1 MSIKIGRG
9 LFKYDFID
17 QHAIL
22 GLPVDAEIKQVRQ
35 RYIGIARVLHPDSCK
50 AETEV
55 QKKQATQML
64 SKIINPAYEQL
75 SQDRHRKEYGVMLKR
90 MGQRLAGEAIQ
101 LNLHTEEAKQL
112 VQAGANLDLL
122 YKNGIQK
129 LSADQYKEVLVEKIL
144 ESIANISELNM
155 VYLMRK
161 ESKGEAIR
169 TPAAAAPRTTPSN
182 PAAPGIPKPP
192 APAPRVSLAD
202 PYIRR
207 GEEYLEKNNF
217 AQAIQE
223 LREGLQMDQTSSSC
237 HGLLGLAFLKQNQ
250 PTMAKVHI
258 NRALQINP
266 QEPSAIKARDILNR
280 LSGQSAKSSPAKPAP
295 GNSKKPPD
303 NKSGGGGFLRGM
315 FDGKKK

>member
-35 RYIGIARVLHPDSCK
+35 RYISVARVLHPDSCK
-50 AETEV
+50 AETEA

-64 SKIINPAYEQL
+64 SKIVNPAYEQL
-75 SQDRHRKEYGVMLKR
+75 SQDRHRMEYGVMLKR
-90 MGQRLAGEAIQ
+90 LGQRLAGESTQ

-112 VQAGANLDLL
+112 MQAGANLDIL

-129 LSADQYKEVLVEKIL
+129 LSTNQYQEVAVEKIL

-161 ESKGEAIR
+161 ESKGESVR
-169 TPAAAAPRTTPSN
+169 TAPAAARPTSAASPSTIAKTPE
-182 PAAPGIPKPP
+182 PVA
-192 APAPRVSLAD
+192 RVSLAD

-223 LREGLQMDQTSSSC
+223 LREGLQMDQTSGSC

-250 PTMAKVHI
+250 PSMAKVHI
-258 NRALQINP
+258 KRALEINP
-266 QEPSAIKARDILNR
+266 QEPSALKARDIINR
-280 LSGQSAKSSPAKPAP
+280 QSGQSTQGSSPKSAP
-295 GNSKKPPD
+295 GNTKKPPD
-303 NKSGGGGFLRGM
+303 NKSGGSFLGGIFG
-315 FDGKKK
+315 GGNNKKK

>member
-35 RYIGIARVLHPDSCK
+35 RYISIARVLHPDSCK

-75 SQDRHRKEYGVMLKR
+75 SQDRHRKEYGVVLKR
-90 MGQRLAGEAIQ
+90 LGQRLAGESVQ
-101 LNLHTEEAKQL
+101 MNLHTEEAKQL
-112 VQAGANLDLL
+112 LQAGANLDLL
-122 YKNGIQK
+122 YKNSIQK
-129 LSADQYKEVLVEKIL
+129 LSAEQYKEVLVEKIL

-161 ESKGEAIR
+161 ESKGESIR
-169 TPAAAAPRTTPSN
+169 TA
-182 PAAPGIPKPP
+182 PAAPKATPTAPPSVPKAQTPV
-192 APAPRVSLAD
+192 ARVSLAE
-202 PYIRR
+202 PCIRR

-223 LREGLQMDQTSSSC
+223 LREGLQMDQSSSSC

-258 NRALQINP
+258 NRALQLNP
-266 QEPSAIKARDILNR
+266 QEPSALKARDILTR
-280 LSGQSAKSSPAKPAP
+280 VSGQTTQGGASKSTP
-295 GNSKKPPD
+295 NNTKKPPD
-303 NKSGGGGFLRGM
+303 NKSGGGGFLGGI
-315 FDGKKK
+315 FGGKKK

>member
-50 AETEV
+50 AETEA

-75 SQDRHRKEYGVMLKR
+75 SQDRHRMEYGVMLKR
-90 MGQRLAGEAIQ
+90 MGQRLAGESTQ

-129 LSADQYKEVLVEKIL
+129 LSAEQYKEVLVEKIL
-144 ESIANISELNM
+144 EAIANISELNM

-169 TPAAAAPRTTPSN
+169 TAPAAAPRATSAN
-182 PAAPGIPKPP
+182 PATGVAQPP
-192 APAPRVSLAD
+192 APVARVSLAD

-250 PTMAKVHI
+250 PTMAKVHV

-266 QEPSAIKARDILNR
+266 QEPSALKARDILNR
-280 LSGQSAKSSPAKPAP
+280 LSGQSTKGSPAKPAP
-295 GNSKKPPD
+295 GNTKKPPD
-303 NKSGGGGFLRGM
+303 NKSGGGGFLGGM
-315 FDGKKK
+315 FGGKKK

>member
-22 GLPVDAEIKQVRQ
+22 GLPVDAEIKLVRQ
-35 RYIGIARVLHPDSCK
+35 RYISIARVLHPDSCK
-50 AETEV
+50 ADSEAL
-55 QKKQATQML
+55 KKQATQML
-64 SKIINPAYEQL
+64 SKVVNPAYEQL
-75 SQDRHRKEYGVMLKR
+75 SQDRHRMEYGVMLKR
-90 MGQRLAGEAIQ
+90 MGQRLAGEGSQ

-129 LSADQYKEVLVEKIL
+129 LANDQYKEVVVDKIL

-161 ESKGEAIR
+161 ESKGESVR
-169 TPAAAAPRTTPSN
+169 TPARPPNPARPSTPTAAPEPVAR
-182 PAAPGIPKPP
+182 A
-192 APAPRVSLAD
+192 SLAD

-250 PTMAKVHI
+250 PTMAKVHV
-258 NRALQINP
+258 NRALQLNP
-266 QEPSAIKARDILNR
+266 HEPSALKAKEILAR
-280 LSGQSAKSSPAKPAP
+280 LSGQGGQAGKGGSAAKPSSPA
-295 GNSKKPPD
+295 GKKPPD
-303 NKSGGGGFLRGM
+303 KPSGGGFLGGM
-315 FDGKKK
+315 FGKKK

>member
-22 GLPVDAEIKQVRQ
+22 GIPVDAEIKQVRQ
-35 RYIGIARVLHPDSCK
+35 RYISIARVLHPDSCK
-50 AETEV
+50 AETEA

-75 SQDRHRKEYGVMLKR
+75 SQDRHRKEYGVVLKR
-90 MGQRLAGEAIQ
+90 LGQRLAGEPAQ
-101 LNLHTEEAKQL
+101 MNLHTEEAKQL
-112 VQAGANLDLL
+112 LQAGANLDLL
-122 YKNGIQK
+122 YKNSIQK
-129 LSADQYKEVLVEKIL
+129 LSAEQYKEVLVEKIL

-161 ESKGEAIR
+161 ESKGESVR
-169 TPAAAAPRTTPSN
+169 TAPAASKATLTNPSTV
-182 PAAPGIPKPP
+182 PK
-192 APAPRVSLAD
+192 APAPVARVSLAE

-207 GEEYLEKNNF
+207 GEEYLVKNNF

-223 LREGLQMDQTSSSC
+223 LREGLQMDQSSSSC

-258 NRALQINP
+258 NRALQLNP
-266 QEPSAIKARDILNR
+266 QEPSALKARDILNR
-280 LSGQSAKSSPAKPAP
+280 LSGQSTQGGSSKSTS
-295 GNSKKPPD
+295 GNTKKPPD
-303 NKSGGGGFLRGM
+303 NKSGGGGFLGGM
-315 FDGKKK
+315 FGGKKK

>member
-22 GLPVDAEIKQVRQ
+22 GIPVDAEIKQVRQ
-35 RYIGIARVLHPDSCK
+35 RYISIARVLHPDSCK
-50 AETEV
+50 AETEG

-75 SQDRHRKEYGVMLKR
+75 SQDRHRKEYGVVLKR
-90 MGQRLAGEAIQ
+90 LGQRLAGESVQ
-101 LNLHTEEAKQL
+101 MNLHTEEAKQL
-112 VQAGANLDLL
+112 LQAGANLDLL
-122 YKNGIQK
+122 YKNSIQK
-129 LSADQYKEVLVEKIL
+129 LSAEQYKEVLVDKIL

-161 ESKGEAIR
+161 ESKGESVR
-169 TPAAAAPRTTPSN
+169 TTPAAPKATSTTTSSV
-182 PAAPGIPKPP
+182 PKAQTPVV
-192 APAPRVSLAD
+192 RVSLAE
-202 PYIRR
+202 PCIRR

-223 LREGLQMDQTSSSC
+223 LREGLQMDQSSSSC

-258 NRALQINP
+258 NRALQLNP
-266 QEPSAIKARDILNR
+266 QEPSALKARDILNR
-280 LSGQSAKSSPAKPAP
+280 LSGQTKGGSSKSAP
-295 GNSKKPPD
+295 GNTKKPPD
-303 NKSGGGGFLRGM
+303 NKSGGGGFLGGM
-315 FDGKKK
+315 FGGKKK

>member
-35 RYIGIARVLHPDSCK
+35 RYISIARVLHPDSCK
-50 AETEV
+50 AETEA

-75 SQDRHRKEYGVMLKR
+75 SQDRHRKEYGVVLKR
-90 MGQRLAGEAIQ
+90 LGQRLAGEPAQ
-101 LNLHTEEAKQL
+101 MNLHTEEAKQL
-112 VQAGANLDLL
+112 LQAGANLDLL
-122 YKNGIQK
+122 YKNSIQK
-129 LSADQYKEVLVEKIL
+129 LSAEQYKEVLVEKIL

-161 ESKGEAIR
+161 ESKGESVR
-169 TPAAAAPRTTPSN
+169 TAPAASKATPTTP
-182 PAAPGIPKPP
+182 PTVPK
-192 APAPRVSLAD
+192 APAPVARVSLAE

-207 GEEYLEKNNF
+207 GEEYLVKNNF

-223 LREGLQMDQTSSSC
+223 LREGLQMDQSSSSC

-258 NRALQINP
+258 NRALQLNP
-266 QEPSAIKARDILNR
+266 QEPSALKARDILNR
-280 LSGQSAKSSPAKPAP
+280 LSGQSTQGGSSKSTS
-295 GNSKKPPD
+295 GNTKKPPD
-303 NKSGGGGFLRGM
+303 NKSGGGGFLGGM
-315 FDGKKK
+315 FGGKKK

>member
-50 AETEV
+50 AETEA

-75 SQDRHRKEYGVMLKR
+75 SQDRHRKEYGVVLR
-90 MGQRLAGEAIQ
+90 RLGQRLAGESTQ

-144 ESIANISELNM
+144 EAIANISELNM

-169 TPAAAAPRTTPSN
+169 TT
-182 PAAPGIPKPP
+182 PAAPPRSTPAKPP
-192 APAPRVSLAD
+192 APPARVSLAE

-266 QEPSAIKARDILNR
+266 QEPSALKARDILNR
-280 LSGQSAKSSPAKPAP
+280 LSGQSTKGSPPPKPAP
-295 GNSKKPPD
+295 GNTKKPPD
-303 NKSGGGGFLRGM
+303 NKSGGGGFLGGM
-315 FDGKKK
+315 FGGGKKK

>member
-50 AETEV
+50 AETEA

-90 MGQRLAGEAIQ
+90 MGQRLAGEATQ

-129 LSADQYKEVLVEKIL
+129 LSAEQYKEVLVEKIL
-144 ESIANISELNM
+144 EAIANISELNM

-169 TPAAAAPRTTPSN
+169 TPAAAPRTTPSN
-182 PAAPGIPKPP
+182 PATGMATPS
-192 APAPRVSLAD
+192 APAPRVSLAE

-266 QEPSAIKARDILNR
+266 QEPSALKARDILNR
-280 LSGQSAKSSPAKPAP
+280 LSGTASKGSSAKPAP
-295 GNSKKPPD
+295 GNTKKPPD
-303 NKSGGGGFLRGM
+303 NKSGGGGFLGGM
-315 FDGKKK
+315 FNKKK

>member
-35 RYIGIARVLHPDSCK
+35 RYINIARILHPDTCK
-50 AETEV
+50 AETATL
-55 QKKQATQML
+55 KKQATQML

-75 SQDRHRKEYGVMLKR
+75 SQDRHRMEYGVMLKR
-90 MGQRLAGEAIQ
+90 MGQRLAGESTQ

-122 YKNGIQK
+122 YKSGIQK
-129 LSADQYKEVLVEKIL
+129 LSTDQYKEVAVDKIL

-161 ESKGEAIR
+161 ESKGESVRTAPSATKPLTPT
-169 TPAAAAPRTTPSN
+169 TPATGARVPEPVA
-182 PAAPGIPKPP
+182 
-192 APAPRVSLAD
+192 RVSLAD

-223 LREGLQMDQTSSSC
+223 LREGLQMDQSSSSC

-266 QEPSAIKARDILNR
+266 QEPSALKARDILNR
-280 LSGQSAKSSPAKPAP
+280 LTGQTTQGSSSKSAPS
-295 GNSKKPPD
+295 NTKKPPD
-303 NKSGGGGFLRGM
+303 NKSGGGFLGGM
-315 FDGKKK
+315 FGKKK

>member
-50 AETEV
+50 AETEA

-75 SQDRHRKEYGVMLKR
+75 SQDRHRKEYGVLLKR
-90 MGQRLAGEAIQ
+90 MGQRLAGEATQ

-144 ESIANISELNM
+144 EAIANISELNM

-169 TPAAAAPRTTPSN
+169 TPAAAPRTTPTN

-192 APAPRVSLAD
+192 APAARVSLAD

-223 LREGLQMDQTSSSC
+223 LREGLQMDQSSSSC

-266 QEPSAIKARDILNR
+266 QEPSALKARDILNR
-280 LSGQSAKSSPAKPAP
+280 LSGGSATKSSPAKPAP
-295 GNSKKPPD
+295 SNTKKPPD
-303 NKSGGGGFLRGM
+303 NKSGGGGFLGGM
-315 FDGKKK
+315 FGGKKK